1 MPRSSFRIWKFL
13 LRTGVK
19 LSPDGF
25 YKLTGIFGHSTTFGY
40 LQVPKAKLKKV
51 INRGG
56 SLKEPYLS
64 RLAYFMCKQRINS
77 SLSNA
82 ELVILGL
89 TKMLNE
95 SNSS

>member
-1 MPRSSFRIWKFL
+1 MPRTFFQIWKFL

-40 LQVPKAKLKKV
+40 LQVPKAKIKEI
-51 INRGG
+51 INSNG
-56 SLKEPYLS
+56 SLKEFYLS
-64 RLAYFMCKQRINS
+64 RLADFMCKQRINS

-89 TKMLNE
+89 TKLLNE